1 VPDGLVAHALDHS
14 PAPDGGATPGDRRG
28 PSARARL
35 RLVALAWLAAT
46 LAAAGCVTLTPA
58 QEEAAAQVRALA
70 DDTARIYGVSRIS
83 VLVGG
88 NVEGVGGSYRRG
100 LFTISTPMLRSR
112 HRDAIVAHE
121 LAHYLLEHD
130 RPLRSTLTLDM
141 QREQE
146 LRELDANAKAVEI
159 LVRVRHVREEQA
171 LSLVYDH
178 LLTFDRLVADKRTV
192 IPWGH
197 RAPCEEM
204 NDLLR
209 RFPAHRA
216 WTDDLPC
223 GPSATVT
230 ASAARRPAAIATP
243 LGAASGLLT
252 HSYFTD
258 RAPAPGA
265 TPHADDPA
273 SLPRALGTFDRGRD
287 AQVTLV
293 LGVRRQDRSLRVVSR
308 WYDEAGIER
317 RSVSRT
323 VEPSV
328 EEGEAWHTHTVPM
341 WALRPYP
348 GRWTATVWVDGVPAG
363 GYSFSLAR

>member
-1 VPDGLVAHALDHS
+1 VRLGALTWLVAA
-14 PAPDGGATPGDRRG
+14 
-28 PSARARL
+28 
-35 RLVALAWLAAT
+35 
-46 LAAAGCVTLTPA
+46 LAAAGCVSLTPA
-58 QEEAAAQVRALA
+58 QEQAAAEVRAMA

-83 VLVGG
+83 VLVGS

-100 LFTISTPMLRSR
+100 LFTLSTPMLRSR
-112 HRDAIVAHE
+112 HRDSIVAHE

-130 RPLRSTLTLDM
+130 RPLQGTIALDM

-146 LRELDANAKAVEI
+146 LRELDANGKAVEI

-230 ASAARRPAAIATP
+230 ASAVQRPAATAMP
-243 LGAASGLLT
+243 HGGASGLLV

-265 TPHADDPA
+265 MLDTADPA
-273 SLPRALGTFDRGRD
+273 SMPRALGTFDRGRD
-287 AQVTLV
+287 AQVTLM
-293 LGVRRQDRSLRVVSR
+293 LDVRRPDRPLRVVSR
-308 WYDEAGIER
+308 WYDEAGVER

-323 VEPSV
+323 AEPTA
-328 EEGEAWHTHTVPM
+328 GAGDAWHTHTVPM
-341 WALRPYP
+341 WELRPYP
-348 GRWTATVWVDGVPAG
+348 GRWTAKVWVDGEPAG
-363 GYSFSLAR
+363 EYSFSLAR